1 LTGAAESPRELI
13 EWRKNVERAFTGLN
27 SMTGLLQHQM
37 MVQFCRGTALSTYKS
52 NVAQLYRN
60 GKTSDVADAQR
71 AVDNYAGGDAAV
83 IAANAQA
90 LADATNKTLEAYL
103 TDAVD
108 GAFMVST
115 SLNQLM
121 TGLLPNKVLQRVK
134 TLFTTRS

>member
-1 LTGAAESPRELI
+1 
-13 EWRKNVERAFTGLN
+13 
-27 SMTGLLQHQM
+27 M
-37 MVQFCRGTALSTYKS
+37 MQFCRGSALSTYKS

-60 GKTSDVADAQR
+60 GKTSDVADAQQV
-71 AVDNYAGGDAAV
+71 VDNYAGGDAAV

-103 TDAVD
+103 TDAVN

-134 TLFTTRS
+134 RYLRREARKPFDMNIKSY